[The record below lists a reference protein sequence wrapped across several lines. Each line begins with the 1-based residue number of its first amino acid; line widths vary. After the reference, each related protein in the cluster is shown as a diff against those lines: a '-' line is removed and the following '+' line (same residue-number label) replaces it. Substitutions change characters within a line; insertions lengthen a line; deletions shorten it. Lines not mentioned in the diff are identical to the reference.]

1 MCGIAVI
8 VHADG
13 GAVRRGIASMNT
25 AMAHRGPDDQGSSFI
40 DLGSG
45 GLLGFGHRRLS
56 IQDLSPLGHQPMAHP
71 VTGDTLVFNGEIYN
85 FHEIRAKLEALG
97 VRFRGHS
104 DTEVLLHALV
114 EWGTDAIA
122 GLAGMFAFAFY
133 HKRTRR
139 LLISRGPIGIK
150 PLYLAQTADCLVIA
164 SEVQGVLASG
174 LIEKRVDRRG
184 VAGLL
189 AYGAVQEPFTFYE
202 GITSLAAGT
211 YQWFD
216 LAGDGSAKAG
226 APMQHW
232 SYPVI
237 DDSITDAAARE
248 RVDFE
253 LTRAVREHLIADVP
267 VGVFLSSGVDSTVM
281 AGLARQVSPQVRTFT
296 LGFLDQPDLSESDLA
311 RNSAREL
318 HVEHHDIQVTSANAL
333 ALTQRWLDSLDQPSV
348 DGLNTYIISKAVRDA
363 GIIVAIS
370 GLGGD
375 ELFGGYPSFGELPR
389 ILRFLRRVQ
398 WMSPASRGSLLRT
411 LGLGKARTVRDKMR
425 DMGMTG
431 PDLLRLYLLR
441 RRTKPNERLAR
452 LGLEWKQLGLDESY
466 QSPRLVDRIR
476 MSEDDPVAAI
486 SRYESEFYMKSMLL
500 RDTDATSM
508 AHSLEIRVPFLD
520 RRVMDLAFSIPGRVR
535 LPGTRADKHILRT
548 AFGRFL
554 RPELLGQ
561 EKRGF
566 TLPIRRWMTT
576 SLRDLCEESIRTFR
590 NSGIVDPTEVART
603 WEIFLRNPEERIWSS
618 AFLMCVVGH
627 YIARSQQSQT
637 QPSPSALPTR

>member
-1 MCGIAVI
+1 
-8 VHADG
+8 
-13 GAVRRGIASMNT
+13 MNG
-25 AMAHRGPDDQGSSFI
+25 AMAHRGPDDQGTEFI
-40 DLGSG
+40 DLGG
-45 GLLGFGHRRLS
+45 GGMMGLGFRRLAF
-56 IQDLSPLGHQPMAHP
+56 QDLSSAGHQPMVHP
-71 VTGDTLVFNGEIYN
+71 TTGDILIFNGEIYN
-85 FHEIRAKLEALG
+85 FQEIRGRLEALG
-97 VRFRGHS
+97 VKFRGRS
-104 DTEVLLHALV
+104 DSEVLLHALV

-122 GLAGMFAFAFY
+122 GFSGMFAFAFF

-150 PLYLAQTADCLVIA
+150 PLYLSHTSDRLIIA

-174 LIEKRVDRRG
+174 VIEKRIDRRG

-189 AYGAVQEPFTFYE
+189 AYGAVQEPFTLYE
-202 GITSLAAGT
+202 GIQSLPAGT

-226 APMQHW
+226 TPMKHW
-232 SYPVI
+232 EYPSI
-237 DDSITDAAARE
+237 DDSITEPIARE
-248 RVDFE
+248 RVDHE
-253 LTRAVREHLIADVP
+253 LTRAVREHLISDVP

-281 AGLARQVSPQVRTFT
+281 AGLARQVSPHVRTFT

-311 RNSAREL
+311 RTSAREL

-333 ALTQRWLDSLDQPSV
+333 ALTQRWLDTLDQPSV

-363 GIIVAIS
+363 GIVAAIS

-375 ELFGGYPSFGELPR
+375 ELFGGYPSFSELPR

-398 WMSPASRGSLLRT
+398 WMSPSARGQVMHA
-411 LGLGKARTVRDKMR
+411 LGMTKADTVRVKMR
-425 DMGMTG
+425 EMGEVG

-441 RRTKPNERLAR
+441 RRTKPNERLVA
-452 LGLEWKQLGLDESY
+452 LGLDWRQLGLDESY
-466 QSPRLVDRIR
+466 QHPKIVERIR
-476 MSEDDPVAAI
+476 MSDDDPVAAI
-486 SRYESEFYMKSMLL
+486 SRYESEFYMKCMLL

-520 RRVMDLAFSIPGRVR
+520 RRVLDLAYSIPGRVR
-535 LPGTRADKHILRT
+535 LPGAKADKHILRT
-548 AFGRFL
+548 AFNRFL

-576 SLRDLCEESIRTFR
+576 SLRDLCEESINSFR
-590 NSGIVDPTEVART
+590 RSGIVEGDEVNRT
-603 WEIFLRNPEERIWSS
+603 WEAFLKNPEERIWSS

-627 YIARSQQSQT
+627 YISRSHQAPAV
-637 QPSPSALPTR
+637 PSPASLPAQ

>member
-1 MCGIAVI
+1 M
-8 VHADG
+8 VH
-13 GAVRRGIASMNT
+13 
-25 AMAHRGPDDQGSSFI
+25 PQ
-40 DLGSG
+40 
-45 GLLGFGHRRLS
+45 
-56 IQDLSPLGHQPMAHP
+56 
-71 VTGDTLVFNGEIYN
+71 TGDILVFNGEIYN
-85 FHEIRAKLEALG
+85 FHEIRGRLEALG
-97 VRFRGHS
+97 VTFRGHS
-104 DTEVLLHALV
+104 DTEVMLHALV

-122 GLAGMFAFAFY
+122 GFAGMFAFAFF

-150 PLYLAQTADCLVIA
+150 PLYIAQSNGSLVVA

-174 LIEKRVDRRG
+174 LIEERVDRRG
-184 VAGLL
+184 IAGLL

-202 GITSLAAGT
+202 GVSSLPAGT
-211 YQWFD
+211 YQWFE
-216 LAGDGSAKAG
+216 LSGDGGAKPG

-232 SYPVI
+232 MYPSV
-237 DDSITDAAARE
+237 DDSITSANVQE

-311 RNSAREL
+311 RTSAREL
-318 HVEHHDIQVTSANAL
+318 GVEHHDIQVTSTNAL
-333 ALTQRWLDSLDQPSV
+333 ALAQRWLDTLDQPSV

-363 GIIVAIS
+363 GIVVAIS
-370 GLGGD
+370 GMGGD
-375 ELFGGYPSFGELPR
+375 ELFGGYPSFNEIPR
-389 ILRFLRRVQ
+389 IQRFLRRIQ
-398 WMSPASRGSLLRT
+398 WMSPAGRGQLMHAI
-411 LGLGKARTVRDKMR
+411 GLSKPDTVRVKMR
-425 DMGMTG
+425 EMGEVG

-441 RRTKPNERLAR
+441 RRTKPNERLIR
-452 LGLEWKQLGLDESY
+452 LGLDWKQLGLDESY
-466 QSPRLVDRIR
+466 QHPKTLERIR
-476 MSEDDPVAAI
+476 VSDEDPVAAI

-520 RRVMDLAFSIPGRVR
+520 RRMLDLAYAIPGRVR
-535 LPGTRADKHILRT
+535 LPGVKADKHVLRQT
-548 AFGRFL
+548 FSRFL

-576 SLRDLCEESIRTFR
+576 SLRDLCEESISAFR
-590 NSGIVDPTEVART
+590 KSGVVEPAEVGRT
-603 WEIFLRNPEERIWSS
+603 WEAFLKNPEARIWSA

-627 YIARSQQSQT
+627 YIARGQQSRVR
-637 QPSPSALPTR
+637 PSPRPLPTL